1 MEGGVAAL
9 GGCGG
14 ERRVAEQSQR
24 AEDVGAREGAAAVA
38 AARGEQVVGVGMGIV
53 TDSAD
58 EWFAEQVGGRVRSV
72 GSVGSIGSVGSVPNL
87 GTRARAPAP
96 APRLAQRRLNPTPP
110 LFVRRLQAA
119 RHDATRPP
127 EGKPSGVG
135 AASTFLVTRDV
146 R

>member
-1 MEGGVAAL
+1 
-9 GGCGG
+9 
-14 ERRVAEQSQR
+14 
-24 AEDVGAREGAAAVA
+24 
-38 AARGEQVVGVGMGIV
+38 MGIV

-58 EWFAEQVGGRVRSV
+58 EWFAEQVGGRVGSVGSDGSIGRVGSV
-72 GSVGSIGSVGSVPNL
+72 GSVGSVGPVGSVPNL
-87 GTRARAPAP
+87 GTRARAPAPAP

-110 LFVRRLQAA
+110 LFVGRLQAA